1 MILCK
6 IMLKSRL
13 DNLNKEKEEYFGN
26 IVKKLNNGNEINS
39 FNLTLDIQKRTEK
52 IVKKVL
58 DNMMFSF
65 IYDYVKLYE
74 SNRDTFINSTLNM
87 INEKK

>member
-13 DNLNKEKEEYFGN
+13 DNLNKEKAEYFGN
-26 IVKKLNNGNEINS
+26 IVKKLNNGSEINS
-39 FNLTLDIQKRTEK
+39 FNLTFDIQKRTEK